1 MRAITPLL
9 LIVLTLLAQTA
20 GAARPTTRC
29 YCMPAPF
36 ATRYAQAD
44 AVFTGEATEVETQEP
59 MVEYG
64 NDDIP
69 VKVTFKIDKAYKGA
83 SDGNMFLIYSNM
95 HVWTCAGADFQK
107 GKKYLV
113 YAYKRRPE
121 HYETWSIYEFPS
133 ETYDVGGACGG
144 IALQDAK
151 EAADDLLLLKDK
163 PVDNTTQ
170 SPVVDGV
177 IGAPPDKKKPKAE
190 GSAE

>member
-1 MRAITPLL
+1 MRAIALL
-9 LIVLTLLAQTA
+9 LLAA
-20 GAARPTTRC
+20 LILAAPPAEARKPNTRC

-36 ATRYAQAD
+36 ATRYTTAD

-83 SDGNMFLIYSNM
+83 NDGNTFLIYSNM
-95 HVWTCAGADFQK
+95 HVWTCAGATFEK

-121 HYETWSIYEFPS
+121 HYETWSIYQFPS

-151 EAADDLLLLKDK
+151 EAADDLMLLKDK

-170 SPVVDGV
+170 SPIINGV
-177 IGAPPDKKKPKAE
+177 IGAIPEKNAPKPEGAAE
-190 GSAE
+190 